1 MIRTISTSRTRRSS
15 PVPPRRSCPFRRSTT
30 ASSVTALRGRSR
42 SCCRRPTTPRCEGSC
57 PTTKRGSLACKGD
70 PARCGYPRIV
80 TQPTFVPVA
89 DSGAVRRCA
98 PTATAEI
105 GRPKKPGLL
114 GAPHSVSGSGH
125 GTPGPDAG
133 YALTLAHS
141 IVHDLTLAPN
151 ESAHDVEVAM
161 ALLASKRAGLV
172 GRGPTKTDVKV
183 ALDLFRFRG
192 RADATEAA
200 DRLDASRNRPQ
211 LRRATLLRGRGSRRS
226 PPTTT
231 RDGDPAR
238 ALGRAADATLGRET
252 S

>member
-1 MIRTISTSRTRRSS
+1 M
-15 PVPPRRSCPFRRSTT
+15 
-30 ASSVTALRGRSR
+30 
-42 SCCRRPTTPRCEGSC
+42 
-57 PTTKRGSLACKGD
+57 
-70 PARCGYPRIV
+70 

-172 GRGPTKTDVKV
+172 GRGPTKTDVEV

-200 DRLDASRNRPQ
+200 DRLRRIKGIAHSYVAQRSFVDGVPEGALRQRPGMVTP
-211 LRRATLLRGRGSRRS
+211 LVHWAVPRTPR
-226 PPTTT
+226 
-231 RDGDPAR
+231 
-238 ALGRAADATLGRET
+238 
-252 S
+252 